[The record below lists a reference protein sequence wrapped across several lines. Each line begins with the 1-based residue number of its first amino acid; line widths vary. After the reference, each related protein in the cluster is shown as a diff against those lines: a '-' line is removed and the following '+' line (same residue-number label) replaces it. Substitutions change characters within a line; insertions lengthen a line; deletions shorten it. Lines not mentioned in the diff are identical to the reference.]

1 MMLKIYSFNVIIYSK
16 KSFEYSRPKKH
27 IMTKLSVN
35 INKIATIRNA
45 RGGNVPDLLQVAIDI
60 QKFGAHGITI
70 HPRPDERHIRYQDAR
85 DLKPII
91 YTEFNIEGNPQHNFI
106 DLVLECKPEQV
117 TLVPDAI
124 GAITSSAGWDT
135 LKNEF
140 YLTEVIAEFKRN
152 GIRTSIFVDPLPEM
166 IEGAKKT
173 GTDRVELYTEAFAHH
188 YGLGN
193 EKAIEPYVKAAV
205 LCNELGL
212 GINAGHDLSLDNIK
226 FFKENIPG
234 LLEVSIGHALISEAL
249 YLGLENVINHYINKL
264 K

>member
-1 MMLKIYSFNVIIYSK
+1 
-16 KSFEYSRPKKH
+16 
-27 IMTKLSVN
+27 MTKLSVN
-35 INKIATIRNA
+35 INKIATLRNA
-45 RGGNVPDLLQVAIDI
+45 RGGNVPDLLQVAKDI
-60 QKFGAHGITI
+60 QRFGAQGITI

-85 DLKPII
+85 DLKPIV

-106 DLVLECKPEQV
+106 DLVLECRPEQV

-135 LKNEF
+135 VKNES
-140 YLTEVIAEFKRN
+140 YLTEVITEFKRN
-152 GIRTSIFVDPLPEM
+152 GIRTSIFVDPVLKM

-173 GTDRVELYTEAFAHH
+173 GTDRIELYTEAFAHQ

-193 EKAIEPYVKAAV
+193 LNAIEPYTKSAV
-205 LCNELGL
+205 LCNDLDL

-234 LLEVSIGHALISEAL
+234 LLEVSIGHALICEAL
-249 YLGLENVINHYINKL
+249 YLGLENVVNMYLHKL